1 MISSKKSRVLGLLG
15 LSAAGIVGCSTTTP
29 PRELA
34 DARAAYTRA
43 ASGPAPQLKPDTLI
57 EAKRTLNTAERAF
70 SQSADDRDVAT
81 LGYVAQRRSELADV
95 QARNVMNE
103 QEQAQAENEIQQ
115 IAAQRMSQPQPDMS
129 QKLEQAQRAQT
140 DAERRARE
148 ALDKLGQVRD
158 EARGTVLTL
167 PGQVMFYVGKAT
179 LLPGARQ
186 KLNQVADALRDET
199 DHSIMVEGYTDS
211 TGSDQTNE
219 ILSQKRA
226 DAVRDYL
233 VAHGIKAD
241 MIKARGQ
248 GKSNPIATNATA
260 TGRAMN
266 RRVEIVVENPPS
278 R

>member
-1 MISSKKSRVLGLLG
+1 
-15 LSAAGIVGCSTTTP
+15 
-29 PRELA
+29 
-34 DARAAYTRA
+34 
-43 ASGPAPQLKPDTLI
+43 
-57 EAKRTLNTAERAF
+57 
-70 SQSADDRDVAT
+70 
-81 LGYVAQRRSELADV
+81 
-95 QARNVMNE
+95 
-103 QEQAQAENEIQQ
+103 
-115 IAAQRMSQPQPDMS
+115 
-129 QKLEQAQRAQT
+129 
-140 DAERRARE
+140 
-148 ALDKLGQVRD
+148 
-158 EARGTVLTL
+158 
-167 PGQVMFYVGKAT
+167 MFYVGKAT